1 MHVDI
6 VPNRNSRPCALI
18 RESFRE
24 KGKVRHRTLLNISD
38 LPASRILAVKRALQG
53 DFDEIGLS
61 GAEKARTEQG
71 PQFGGLYVAY
81 QIAKEIGLAEVL
93 GNHRKG
99 KLALFMVIG
108 QLLCGVSRRALV
120 EWAASQAVY
129 EVLGIGTQDEID
141 FNENDLYDVLDDLAD
156 RRFEIEL
163 KLFRKRRKACSRL
176 FLYDVTS
183 SYLEGECN
191 ELGAWGYNRDG
202 KKGKRQIVVG
212 LLTDESGD
220 PVAVDVFPGNTSDP
234 KTVMDQIDR
243 LSKRFSVRD
252 VIFVGDRGMVKR
264 IPLES
269 IEQADYQYIT
279 AITKPQVESLIRE
292 GILQLGLFNEVLG
305 EIENQG
311 VRYVFR
317 RNPIRA
323 AEIEQSRNQRLEKV
337 RKLALKLSDGLR
349 LSNRKRSDV
358 ALRNVTQAI
367 KRHNIDDF
375 AKAVLDDRVV
385 FVEVDEQALEQKRR
399 LDGVYVLKTDVP
411 SDDLDK
417 ELVHKAYKSLY
428 QVEQD
433 FRNMK
438 TNLEVRPVFVRKASR
453 TRGHVLVVMLALILR
468 RELEKRLK
476 PEQIEVNHALRHMTG
491 WTILREFLGP
501 IRFSRLPVA
510 NQRQQ
515 EILNTLGIR
524 QPTSLGVP
532 SKNIRTKKD

>member
-24 KGKVRHRTLLNISD
+24 NGKVRHRTLLNISD
-38 LPASRILAVKRALQG
+38 LPTSRILAVKRALQG
-53 DFDEIGLS
+53 DFDEVGLS

-71 PQFGGLYVAY
+71 PQFGGMYVAY
-81 QIAKEIGLAEVL
+81 QIAKEIGLADVL
-93 GNHRKG
+93 GNNRKG

-108 QLLCGVSRRALV
+108 QVLCGVSRRALIQ
-120 EWAASQAVY
+120 WARSQAVY
-129 EVLGIGTQDEID
+129 EVLGIGTQEEID

-183 SYLEGECN
+183 SYLEGVCN
-191 ELGAWGYNRDG
+191 ELGAWGFNRDG
-202 KKGKRQIVVG
+202 KKGKRQIVIG
-212 LLTDESGD
+212 LLTNDSGD

-234 KTVMDQIDR
+234 KTVVDQIDR
-243 LSKRFSVRD
+243 LSKRFGVHD
-252 VIFVGDRGMVKR
+252 VVFVGDRGMVKR

-269 IEQADYQYIT
+269 IEQADYHYIT

-292 GILQLGLFNEVLG
+292 GVLQLGLFNEELG

-317 RNPIRA
+317 RNPVRA
-323 AEIEQSRNQRLEKV
+323 AQIADSRRQRLEKV
-337 RKLALKLSDGLR
+337 RKLATKLSDGLR
-349 LSNRKRSDV
+349 LSNRKRTEV
-358 ALRNVTQAI
+358 ALRNVNRAMEKFEINNFATAI
-367 KRHNIDDF
+367 
-375 AKAVLDDRVV
+375 LDDRTV
-385 FVEVDEQALEQKRR
+385 FVEVDEQALEQKSR
-399 LDGVYVLKTDVP
+399 LDGVYVLKTDVR

-417 ELVHKAYKSLY
+417 EMVHKVYKSLY
-428 QVEQD
+428 RVECD

-438 TNLEVRPVFVRKASR
+438 TDLEVRPVFVRKASR

-476 PEQIEVNHALRHMTG
+476 PVQIEVGHALRDMTG

-501 IRFSRLPVA
+501 IRFSRLPVPNA
-510 NQRQQ
+510 RQQ
-515 EILNTLGIR
+515 MILGALGIQ
-524 QPTSLGVP
+524 QPTSLAVP
-532 SKNIRTKKD
+532 SKNIRQKKD